1 MSALAGLSGVRV
13 SGIGYEL
20 GEDLI
25 TNEAV
30 SEIVNRSVREA
41 LGRDATADEAEKYF
55 ANPGWIAD
63 RTGIQERYFA
73 RPETATSDLA
83 AKAVLK
89 AIEMSGRS
97 VQDCGFVLVATVT
110 PDYLYSPPTAA
121 LVQRKIGFQ
130 PRNGSKLNQI
140 IGADMSLACSSFAV
154 ALRFGRSLI
163 ASGECEFGVVVGAD
177 KMSTAANPADRAFY
191 VLLGD
196 AAAAVAL
203 QAVPETGNSFLT
215 QGKSFFS
222 YLDGEGWDKIIAL
235 LGGSRNPLTF
245 GVMEE
250 MSRNQLLRPD
260 KLQQDGP
267 TVLREIGNLVYS
279 NSKPEETIIGC
290 ALAEAGI
297 GLSELDFVFLHQAS
311 GRIITPIERKIQRT
325 PGFKGNIFNTY
336 SRFANTTSAS
346 FPLGMAVAYKEG
358 ELKKGDTVLGC
369 VFGGGYSAGTA
380 IFRWSI

>member
-1 MSALAGLSGVRV
+1 MPGVQV

-25 TNEAV
+25 DNKRV
-30 SEIVNRSVREA
+30 SEIVNASVRRT
-41 LGRDATADEAEKYF
+41 LGRNSTEEEEKNLFTDAD
-55 ANPGWIAD
+55 WISE
-63 RTGIQERYFA
+63 RTGIHGRYLA

-89 AIEMSGRS
+89 AIERS
-97 VQDCGFVLVATVT
+97 DRKVQDCGFVLVATVT
-110 PDYLYSPPTAA
+110 PDYFFSPPTAA
-121 LVQRKIGFQ
+121 LVQKKIGFQ

-140 IGADMSLACSSFAV
+140 IGADMSLACSSFAT
-154 ALRFGRSLI
+154 ALRFGYSLI

-177 KMSTAANPADRAFY
+177 KMSTAANPADRSFY

-203 QAVPETGNSFLT
+203 QAVSEKENAFLT

-250 MSRNQLLRPD
+250 MSRNQLRRPD
-260 KLQQDGP
+260 KLWQDGV
-267 TVLREIGNLVYS
+267 TVLKEIGNLVYS
-279 NSKPEETIIGC
+279 NSKPEGTIIGD
-290 ALAEAGI
+290 ALANSGI

-311 GRIITPIERKIQRT
+311 GRIVAPIKRRIQKA

-336 SRFANTTSAS
+336 ARFANTTSAS
-346 FPLGMAVAYKEG
+346 LPLGMAVAYEEEK
-358 ELKKGDTVLGC
+358 LKKGDNILGC

-380 IFRWSI
+380 FFRWSI